1 MPYLVSSIIA
11 IVTALIILM
20 TRYEADDSQITAEIE
35 RAKSMFLTID
45 GFVNTY
51 IQSGGDLQGGEVNEA
66 YRKLNF
72 ATLYKNGILIGSIS
86 KNEIKDVSLDDTKTA
101 ENETNKAKFF
111 ESKLEF
117 QKSKILWQLVPI
129 VTGDKIKDSS
139 GADKNLDSSAGSGY
153 KLFVD
158 FSKEGSLMSKDAFS
172 ENFFGRE
179 ICEKRLFGSFVADA
193 KSIVSSGATLNQ
205 INIGGTNNDG
215 LFACIVYK

>member
-51 IQSGGDLQGGEVNEA
+51 IQSGGDLQGGAVNEA

-72 ATLYKNGILIGSIS
+72 ATLYKNGILLGNIS
-86 KNEIKDVSLDDTKTA
+86 KNEILEVTLDDSKIA
-101 ENETNKAKFF
+101 ENEANKDKFF
-111 ESKLEF
+111 ESKLKF
-117 QKSKILWQLVPI
+117 PKSNIIWQIVPI
-129 VTGDKIKDSS
+129 VATDTIKDSA
-139 GADKNLDSSAGSGY
+139 GVDKSLATSAGAGY
-153 KLFVD
+153 KLLVD
-158 FSKEGSLMSKDAFS
+158 FSKENSLMSKNAFS
-172 ENFFGRE
+172 ENFFGKE
-179 ICEKRLFGSFVADA
+179 ICEKNLFGTFINNAI
-193 KSIVSSGATLNQ
+193 SIVSSGATLNQ
-205 INIGGTNNDG
+205 INISETNNDG